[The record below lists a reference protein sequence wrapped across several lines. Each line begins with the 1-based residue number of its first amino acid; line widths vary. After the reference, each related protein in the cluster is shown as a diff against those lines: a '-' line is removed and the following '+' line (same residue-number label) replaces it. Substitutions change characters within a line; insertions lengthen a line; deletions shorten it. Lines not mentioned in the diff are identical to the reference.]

1 MRRLRRIAA
10 PGCVA
15 LVGLATA
22 ATAVTVAVGGAP
34 AGATLPDP
42 IAEAIAASSLPGH
55 PWTPEPAT
63 YGVHW
68 QRHVAVRMADGTVLD
83 AAVASPANPETG
95 APARGPFPVLLTQTP
110 YGKDTAGQANSAA
123 IGIDTYF
130 VKRGYI
136 DVAVDVRGT
145 GASGGTFTL
154 FDPKQVADGVAMVKW
169 AARLPHSTGKVGLHG
184 ASYLGIDQMLT
195 AGAIGKHSPLKAIF
209 PIVSANDI
217 YRDTAF
223 MGGIPDFEFDAT
235 YLGLLLPA
243 LNVINPMI
251 ALLTNPASL
260 LATTAVLLQHAQN
273 SLSYNGLYV
282 LKTYYGGP
290 DSYATNTWRVR
301 SPGHVLDS
309 IVANRIP
316 AYLVGGEYDLFQRG
330 EPLNFA
336 GLQNAWAGR
345 RVTAPMLPHQRTTGR
360 YQLLDGPYT
369 HLAAALPKDLDEL
382 ELKWFDTWLRGA
394 DTGMART
401 KTPLHYYDLGTGHY
415 AQSATYP
422 FAAATPRR
430 YYLSGDD
437 SGTALSNND
446 GTLSRTRPTAARG
459 ADRVRWLPVGSSIC
473 DRSLDQWA
481 IGAFTFVTSP
491 FPKPVPCFGDD
502 RLGQT
507 GPTALTYTTTPFSSA
522 RTLAGPISATLFAR
536 ANRRETEWVVNV
548 EDVAPDGT
556 SKPLTQGALLGSAR
570 ALVRSRTWRVG
581 AKIVM
586 PYHRYTKATA
596 KPVVPGAVT
605 RYDIEVFPTYST
617 LAAGH
622 RLRITINTTDFPHLV
637 PTPPQLAKL
646 YGGVYDVLHTSAAP
660 SSVTVPLIG

>member
-42 IAEAIAASSLPGH
+42 IAEAIAASSAPGH

-273 SLSYNGLYV
+273 SLNYNALYV
-282 LKTYYGGP
+282 LKTYFGGP
-290 DSYATNTWRVR
+290 DSYATKTWRVR
-301 SPGHVLDS
+301 SPGPVLD
-309 IVANRIP
+309 
-316 AYLVGGEYDLFQRG
+316 
-330 EPLNFA
+330 
-336 GLQNAWAGR
+336 
-345 RVTAPMLPHQRTTGR
+345 
-360 YQLLDGPYT
+360 
-369 HLAAALPKDLDEL
+369 
-382 ELKWFDTWLRGA
+382 
-394 DTGMART
+394 
-401 KTPLHYYDLGTGHY
+401 
-415 AQSATYP
+415 
-422 FAAATPRR
+422 
-430 YYLSGDD
+430 
-437 SGTALSNND
+437 
-446 GTLSRTRPTAARG
+446 
-459 ADRVRWLPVGSSIC
+459 
-473 DRSLDQWA
+473 
-481 IGAFTFVTSP
+481 
-491 FPKPVPCFGDD
+491 
-502 RLGQT
+502 
-507 GPTALTYTTTPFSSA
+507 
-522 RTLAGPISATLFAR
+522 
-536 ANRRETEWVVNV
+536 
-548 EDVAPDGT
+548 
-556 SKPLTQGALLGSAR
+556 
-570 ALVRSRTWRVG
+570 
-581 AKIVM
+581 KIV
-586 PYHRYTKATA
+586 
-596 KPVVPGAVT
+596 
-605 RYDIEVFPTYST
+605 
-617 LAAGH
+617 
-622 RLRITINTTDFPHLV
+622 
-637 PTPPQLAKL
+637 
-646 YGGVYDVLHTSAAP
+646 
-660 SSVTVPLIG
+660 